1 MKNNKITVDT
11 MTFVRFWLVIIG
23 LSAVIGAI
31 FLARS
36 AIITILIS
44 FFLALVLNR
53 PVSFLA
59 RHLPGKSRVFATSVS
74 YLVIVAVIVTI
85 FFSVV
90 PIITE
95 QVSNFLKTLPDT
107 IHSLQSTS
115 NWLGGFLRQYN
126 LEAGWNSWLKDLES
140 QIGNIATNIGGLFI
154 NALNGLIGVILNAIF
169 VSVLTFLI
177 LIEGPEWEEK
187 FWRLLYSDKERRAH
201 HQSIARKM
209 YDVVSNYVSGQMMV
223 AAISATMTA
232 ACVAILSQFFPA
244 LALPLALTA
253 WLVIFMMLFVPIFGA
268 FIGGGLVVLLLAL
281 YSWPAAVIYL
291 VYFIIE
297 QQIENNIVAPKIQS
311 KRLNMSVL
319 TVLIAIIVG
328 WQVAGILG
336 ALVAIPVAGCVMVL
350 VRDFMKRRHIKKT
363 AANGEEIDASNE
375 APSIVIV
382 FQTEKRQFVK
392 PQLPHI
398 IKKPDQK

>member
-1 MKNNKITVDT
+1 MKNDKITVDT

-23 LSAVIGAI
+23 FIGVIAAI
-31 FLARS
+31 YLARN
-36 AIITILIS
+36 ALLTVLTA

-74 YLVIVAVIVTI
+74 YLIIVAVIVTI

-107 IHSLQSTS
+107 LNNLQNTS
-115 NWLGGFLRQYN
+115 AWLGEFLKQYN
-126 LEAGWNSWLKDLES
+126 LESSWNSWLRELELQLGS
-140 QIGNIATNIGGLFI
+140 IATNIGGLFI
-154 NALNGLIGVILNAIF
+154 NVLTGLADVIFNVIF

-187 FWRLLYSDKERRAH
+187 FWRLLYTDKERRNH
-201 HQSIARKM
+201 HQRIARKM
-209 YDVVSNYVSGQMMV
+209 YDVVSNYVSGQMTV
-223 AAISATMTA
+223 AAISATTTA
-232 ACVAILSQFFPA
+232 ICVAILSQFFPEI
-244 LALPLALTA
+244 ALPLALTA
-253 WLVIFMMLFVPIFGA
+253 WLVICLTLFVPIFGA
-268 FIGGGLVVLLLAL
+268 FIGGSIVTVLLAL

-291 VYFIIE
+291 IFFIIE

-311 KRLNMSVL
+311 KRLNMSIL
-319 TVLIAIIVG
+319 TVLIAIIAG
-328 WQVAGILG
+328 WQVAGIFG

-350 VRDFMKRRHIKKT
+350 ARDIMKRRRAKH
-363 AANGEEIDASNE
+363 ADAVGEQIDVNNE
-375 APSIVIV
+375 APNIVIV
-382 FQTEKRQFVK
+382 FETEKRQFVK
-392 PQLPHI
+392 PKLPHG
-398 IKKPDQK
+398 KKKIQ